1 MHSSWEN
8 TKHRNMKPQERKAK
22 ILIVDDEKINL
33 DVLVEL
39 LKPYYKTVAA
49 QEFACV
55 LPDTDGLVL

>member
-1 MHSSWEN
+1 
-8 TKHRNMKPQERKAK
+8 MKPQERKAK